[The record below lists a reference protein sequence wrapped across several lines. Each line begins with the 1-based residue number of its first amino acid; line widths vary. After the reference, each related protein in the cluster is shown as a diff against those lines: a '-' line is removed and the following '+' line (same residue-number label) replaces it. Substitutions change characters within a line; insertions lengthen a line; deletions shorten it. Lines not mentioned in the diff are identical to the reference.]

1 MANRNRYPTGVQPLL
16 IEQTA
21 RRRRIEARFV
31 QVLERAGFAE
41 VVLPIIDYAEPY
53 ALLQARDAS
62 RQSYRFIDREG
73 ELVAIRSDFTPMV
86 ARALAPSI
94 EQAGLPLRVFYR
106 GDVIRCDDSRL
117 GANREMFQIGAEIIG
132 DDSTAA
138 DIEILTLTADLVR
151 EFGMKPTVVYTDVA
165 AALPALRPVLL
176 TKRMTAEVPSA
187 LRGVAEKFIAGTAA
201 LEDIAPFAPEA
212 ASRLAAIAAALPDFE
227 MHLDDFDESG
237 GYYTGLRFRV
247 YDGTSRSKLAQG
259 GRYDRLYETFGT
271 PAAAVGFTFTID
283 DLD

>member
-212 ASRLAAIAAALPDFE
+212 ASRLAAISAALPDFE
-227 MHLDDFDESG
+227 MHLDDFDESV